1 MKSHNGIKLDLR
13 GIIPPMVTAFKPD
26 TEELD
31 IKAIQDE
38 AEYLIQAGVHG
49 LCIGGSTGEGAG
61 LSEEEIYTLCKTVVE
76 QARGRVQVIG
86 GIIADTTAEAIRKS
100 KAAKKAGVNSLQLT
114 PPHYLWVP
122 TTDGLVQHFQKVGE
136 AVELPI
142 LIYNVIPWVDID
154 VHSMKEIITR
164 VPWVL
169 GVKQSGG
176 DMHKVADMMVELH
189 DMVPITT
196 GIDDLL
202 YPTFCL
208 GVDGAIS
215 CMLAVVPEATLDLYN
230 KVQSGDHKGAKAL
243 HERLLPVWR
252 SIQGPDMP
260 YLAKTAIEMLG
271 RKAGVARSP
280 ILPPTEEKKAL
291 IRKRLVEAGFAVVS

>member
-1 MKSHNGIKLDLR
+1 MKLDIR
-13 GIIPPMVTAFKPD
+13 GIIPPMVTPFKEG

-31 IKAIQDE
+31 IKAIQEE

-49 LCIGGSTGEGAG
+49 ICVGGSTGEGAG
-61 LSEEEIYTLCKTVVE
+61 LSEQEIYTLCKTVVD

-86 GIIADTTAEAIRKS
+86 GVIADTTAEAIRK
-100 KAAKKAGVNSLQLT
+100 AKVAKEAGVSSLQVT

-122 TTDGLVQHFQKVGE
+122 TTAGLVQHFQRVGE

-154 VHSMKEIITR
+154 VYAMKEIIDN

-176 DMHKVADMMVELH
+176 DMHKVADMLHILH
-189 DMVPITT
+189 DKVQITT

-215 CMLAVVPEATLDLYN
+215 CLLAVFPDVTLDLYN

-252 SIQGPDMP
+252 AIQGPDMP
-260 YLAKTAIEMLG
+260 YLAKVAIKMLG
-271 RKAGVARSP
+271 RNVGVARSP
-280 ILPPTEEKKAL
+280 IMPPSEEKVNL
-291 IRKRLVEAGFAVVS
+291 IRTRLEEAGFLVTA